1 MSVQNLLVSAVQ
13 LSVSPRKSRLFL
25 SGLQLFPPKSVKFG
39 ADSIQSLVD
48 DSTYDH
54 NRGVAF
60 WWLQVT
66 GNIGTILG
74 GLLSVLLTSTSF
86 MGIAGWRISFHLVA
100 IISVIVG
107 ILLGLF
113 AKDPRFVD
121 KSSTNGSSFAKSL
134 LLEFKELFQPTK
146 SVMKIPSFQI
156 IVAHGVGG
164 SFPWSALSF
173 APMWLELIGFTHK

>member
-1 MSVQNLLVSAVQ
+1 MFQVAVSRC
-13 LSVSPRKSRLFL
+13 LNGI
-25 SGLQLFPPKSVKFG
+25 GLAIVIP
-39 ADSIQSLVD
+39 AIQSLVA

-121 KSSTNGSSFAKSL
+121 KSSTNGSSFEKSL

-156 IVAHGVGG
+156 IVAQGVGG